1 MLEPGSKVNW
11 SSEAHNLL
19 GSVKALPNLYKKTQ
33 HFYDVAIVLDTLSPD
48 IHSGNNTS
56 HSGIIVIRYYN
67 VLYLSIMCMC
77 ML

>member
-48 IHSGNNTS
+48 IHSSNNTS
-56 HSGIIVIRYYN
+56 HSGTIIIRNNFDIY
-67 VLYLSIMCMC
+67 I
-77 ML
+77 